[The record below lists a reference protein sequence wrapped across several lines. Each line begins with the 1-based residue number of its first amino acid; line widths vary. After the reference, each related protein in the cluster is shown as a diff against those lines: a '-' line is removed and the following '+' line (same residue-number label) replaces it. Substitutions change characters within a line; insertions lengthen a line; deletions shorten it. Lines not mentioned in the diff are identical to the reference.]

1 MPPIVSIVG
10 RSKSGKTTL
19 IEKLI
24 VELKS
29 RGYHVATA
37 KHTHRNMTLPESDK
51 DSDRH
56 LKAGSE
62 ASLIVDP
69 HGLMMIKP
77 LQKELTLAQIAQII
91 GEDYDLIL
99 TEGYKQDDAPKIE
112 VHRKENAPPLTDVKK
127 LFAVVTDEP
136 LDTKVRQFAL
146 DDVKAYRGFTRNRL
160 HQTEPGTLHT
170 AGQRRAHRPERFHR
184 RICGKCHHGHGRQPQ
199 RRRENRYPQNLPEKR
214 SLEGY
219 SLSLS
224 GRGQE
229 RVTPVVN
236 APIQVISV
244 LDFLFCYCL
253 GFRISDL
260 VFFRLYPSELFLQL
274 PDAQVQHRG
283 TAVRTGIRQVH
294 LLQLP
299 D

>member
-1 MPPIVSIVG
+1 MPPIVSIIG

-37 KHTHRNMTLPESDK
+37 KHTHRDMTSPESDK

-62 ASLIVDP
+62 ASLIIDP
-69 HGLMMIKP
+69 HGLMMIKL
-77 LQKELTLAQIAQII
+77 LQKELTLTQIAQII

-127 LFAVVTDEP
+127 LFAVATDEP

-146 DDVKAYRGFTRNRL
+146 DDVKNIADLLETGFIKPNRERFTMEVNGVPIVL
-160 HQTEPGTLHT
+160 NAFTEEFVENVTMAMANSLKGVGKIGTLK
-170 AGQRRAHRPERFHR
+170 
-184 RICGKCHHGHGRQPQ
+184 I
-199 RRRENRYPQNLPEKR
+199 
-214 SLEGY
+214 
-219 SLSLS
+219 
-224 GRGQE
+224 
-229 RVTPVVN
+229 
-236 APIQVISV
+236 
-244 LDFLFCYCL
+244 FLKKE
-253 GFRISDL
+253 
-260 VFFRLYPSELFLQL
+260 V
-274 PDAQVQHRG
+274 
-283 TAVRTGIRQVH
+283 
-294 LLQLP
+294 
-299 D
+299 

>member
-37 KHTHRNMTLPESDK
+37 KHTHRDMTSPESDK

-62 ASLIVDP
+62 ASLIIDP

-77 LQKELTLAQIAQII
+77 LQKELTLTQIAQII

-112 VHRKENAPPLTDVKK
+112 VHRKANAPPLTDVKK
-127 LFAVVTDEP
+127 LFAIATDEP
-136 LDTKVRQFAL
+136 LDTKVRQFDL
-146 DDVKAYRGFTRNRL
+146 DDVKPIADLIETGFIKPNR
-160 HQTEPGTLHT
+160 
-170 AGQRRAHRPERFHR
+170 ERFTLLVNDVP
-184 RICGKCHHGHGRQPQ
+184 IALNAFTEEIVENVVLAMANNLKGVGKIDT
-199 RRRENRYPQNLPEKR
+199 LK
-214 SLEGY
+214 
-219 SLSLS
+219 
-224 GRGQE
+224 
-229 RVTPVVN
+229 
-236 APIQVISV
+236 I
-244 LDFLFCYCL
+244 FLKKE
-253 GFRISDL
+253 
-260 VFFRLYPSELFLQL
+260 V
-274 PDAQVQHRG
+274 
-283 TAVRTGIRQVH
+283 
-294 LLQLP
+294 
-299 D
+299 

>member
-1 MPPIVSIVG
+1 MPPIVSIIG

-37 KHTHRNMTLPESDK
+37 KHTHRDMTSPESDK

-62 ASLIVDP
+62 ASLIIDP

-77 LQKELTLAQIAQII
+77 LQKELTLTQIAQII

-127 LFAVVTDEP
+127 LFAIATDEP

-146 DDVKAYRGFTRNRL
+146 DDIKAIADLLETGFIQPNRERFTL
-160 HQTEPGTLHT
+160 LVNDVPIALNAFTEEIVENVVLAMANNLKGVGKIGTLK
-170 AGQRRAHRPERFHR
+170 
-184 RICGKCHHGHGRQPQ
+184 I
-199 RRRENRYPQNLPEKR
+199 
-214 SLEGY
+214 
-219 SLSLS
+219 
-224 GRGQE
+224 
-229 RVTPVVN
+229 
-236 APIQVISV
+236 
-244 LDFLFCYCL
+244 FLKKE
-253 GFRISDL
+253 
-260 VFFRLYPSELFLQL
+260 V
-274 PDAQVQHRG
+274 
-283 TAVRTGIRQVH
+283 
-294 LLQLP
+294 
-299 D
+299 

>member
-1 MPPIVSIVG
+1 MPPIISIVG

-37 KHTHRNMTLPESDK
+37 KHTHRDMTSPESDK

-69 HGLMMIKP
+69 HGLMMVKP
-77 LQKELTLAQIAQII
+77 LQKELTLAQLAQIL

-136 LDTKVRQFAL
+136 LDSKVRQFAL
-146 DDVKAYRGFTRNRL
+146 DDVQAIADLLETGFIKPNRERFTL
-160 HQTEPGTLHT
+160 LVNGVPIVLNAFTEEFVENVTLAMAESLKGVGKIGTL
-170 AGQRRAHRPERFHR
+170 Q
-184 RICGKCHHGHGRQPQ
+184 I
-199 RRRENRYPQNLPEKR
+199 
-214 SLEGY
+214 
-219 SLSLS
+219 
-224 GRGQE
+224 
-229 RVTPVVN
+229 
-236 APIQVISV
+236 
-244 LDFLFCYCL
+244 FLKKE
-253 GFRISDL
+253 
-260 VFFRLYPSELFLQL
+260 VK
-274 PDAQVQHRG
+274 
-283 TAVRTGIRQVH
+283 
-294 LLQLP
+294 
-299 D
+299 

>member
-69 HGLMMIKP
+69 HGLMMIRP
-77 LQKELTLAQIAQII
+77 LQKELNLAQIAQIL

-112 VHRKENAPPLTDVKK
+112 VHRKDNAPPLTDVKK

-146 DDVKAYRGFTRNRL
+146 DDVKPIADLLETGFIKPNRERFTL
-160 HQTEPGTLHT
+160 LVNDVPIVLNAFTGEIVENVVLAMANNLKGVGKIGTLKI
-170 AGQRRAHRPERFHR
+170 FL
-184 RICGKCHHGHGRQPQ
+184 KK
-199 RRRENRYPQNLPEKR
+199 ENK
-214 SLEGY
+214 
-219 SLSLS
+219 
-224 GRGQE
+224 
-229 RVTPVVN
+229 
-236 APIQVISV
+236 
-244 LDFLFCYCL
+244 
-253 GFRISDL
+253 
-260 VFFRLYPSELFLQL
+260 
-274 PDAQVQHRG
+274 
-283 TAVRTGIRQVH
+283 
-294 LLQLP
+294 
-299 D
+299 

>member
-37 KHTHRNMTLPESDK
+37 KHTHRDMTSPESDK

-77 LQKELTLAQIAQII
+77 LQKELNLTQISQII

-99 TEGYKQDDAPKIE
+99 TAGYKQDDAPKIE
-112 VHRKENAPPLTDVKK
+112 VHRKDNAPPLTDVKK

-146 DDVKAYRGFTRNRL
+146 DDVKAIADLIETGFIKPNRERFTL
-160 HQTEPGTLHT
+160 LVNDVPIALNAFTGEIVENVVLAMANNLKGVGKIGTLK
-170 AGQRRAHRPERFHR
+170 
-184 RICGKCHHGHGRQPQ
+184 I
-199 RRRENRYPQNLPEKR
+199 
-214 SLEGY
+214 
-219 SLSLS
+219 
-224 GRGQE
+224 
-229 RVTPVVN
+229 
-236 APIQVISV
+236 
-244 LDFLFCYCL
+244 FLKKE
-253 GFRISDL
+253 
-260 VFFRLYPSELFLQL
+260 VK
-274 PDAQVQHRG
+274 
-283 TAVRTGIRQVH
+283 
-294 LLQLP
+294 
-299 D
+299 

>member
-1 MPPIVSIVG
+1 MPPIVSIIG

-37 KHTHRNMTLPESDK
+37 KHTHRDMTLPESDK

-62 ASLIVDP
+62 TSLIVDP

-77 LQKELTLAQIAQII
+77 LQKELTLTQIAQII

-146 DDVKAYRGFTRNRL
+146 DDVKPIADLLETGFIKPNRERFTL
-160 HQTEPGTLHT
+160 LVNGVPIVLNAFTEEFVKNVTLSMADSLKGVGKIGTLK
-170 AGQRRAHRPERFHR
+170 
-184 RICGKCHHGHGRQPQ
+184 I
-199 RRRENRYPQNLPEKR
+199 
-214 SLEGY
+214 
-219 SLSLS
+219 
-224 GRGQE
+224 
-229 RVTPVVN
+229 
-236 APIQVISV
+236 
-244 LDFLFCYCL
+244 FLKKE
-253 GFRISDL
+253 
-260 VFFRLYPSELFLQL
+260 V
-274 PDAQVQHRG
+274 
-283 TAVRTGIRQVH
+283 
-294 LLQLP
+294 
-299 D
+299 

>member
-37 KHTHRNMTLPESDK
+37 KHTHRDMTLPESDK

-77 LQKELTLAQIAQII
+77 LQKELNLSQLAQIL
-91 GEDYDLIL
+91 GENYDLIL

-112 VHRKENAPPLTDVKK
+112 VHRKDNAPPLTDVKK
-127 LFAVVTDEP
+127 LFAIVTDEP
-136 LDTKVRQFAL
+136 LDTKVHQFAL
-146 DDVKAYRGFTRNRL
+146 DDVKAIADLLETGFIKPNRERFTL
-160 HQTEPGTLHT
+160 LVNDVPIVLNAFTGEIVENVVLAMANNLKGVGKIGTLK
-170 AGQRRAHRPERFHR
+170 
-184 RICGKCHHGHGRQPQ
+184 I
-199 RRRENRYPQNLPEKR
+199 
-214 SLEGY
+214 
-219 SLSLS
+219 
-224 GRGQE
+224 
-229 RVTPVVN
+229 
-236 APIQVISV
+236 
-244 LDFLFCYCL
+244 FLKKE
-253 GFRISDL
+253 
-260 VFFRLYPSELFLQL
+260 P
-274 PDAQVQHRG
+274 
-283 TAVRTGIRQVH
+283 
-294 LLQLP
+294 
-299 D
+299 

>member
-29 RGYHVATA
+29 RGYRVATA
-37 KHTHRNMTLPESDK
+37 KHTHRDMTLPESDK

-69 HGLMMIKP
+69 HGLMMIRP
-77 LQKELTLAQIAQII
+77 LQKELNLAQIAQIF

-112 VHRKENAPPLTDVKK
+112 VHRKDNAPPLTDVKK

-146 DDVKAYRGFTRNRL
+146 DDVKPIADLLETGFIKPNRERFTL
-160 HQTEPGTLHT
+160 LVNDVPIVLNAFTGEIVENVVLAMANNLKGVGKIGTLKI
-170 AGQRRAHRPERFHR
+170 FL
-184 RICGKCHHGHGRQPQ
+184 KK
-199 RRRENRYPQNLPEKR
+199 ENK
-214 SLEGY
+214 
-219 SLSLS
+219 
-224 GRGQE
+224 
-229 RVTPVVN
+229 
-236 APIQVISV
+236 
-244 LDFLFCYCL
+244 
-253 GFRISDL
+253 
-260 VFFRLYPSELFLQL
+260 
-274 PDAQVQHRG
+274 
-283 TAVRTGIRQVH
+283 
-294 LLQLP
+294 
-299 D
+299 

>member
-29 RGYHVATA
+29 RGYHIATA
-37 KHTHRNMTLPESDK
+37 KHTHRDMTLPESDK

-62 ASLIVDP
+62 TSLIVDP

-77 LQKELTLAQIAQII
+77 LQKELNLTQIAQII

-146 DDVKAYRGFTRNRL
+146 DDVKPIADLLETGFIKPNRERFTL
-160 HQTEPGTLHT
+160 EVNGVPIALNAFTEEIVENVVLAMANNLKGVGKIGTLK
-170 AGQRRAHRPERFHR
+170 
-184 RICGKCHHGHGRQPQ
+184 I
-199 RRRENRYPQNLPEKR
+199 
-214 SLEGY
+214 
-219 SLSLS
+219 
-224 GRGQE
+224 
-229 RVTPVVN
+229 
-236 APIQVISV
+236 
-244 LDFLFCYCL
+244 FLKKE
-253 GFRISDL
+253 
-260 VFFRLYPSELFLQL
+260 V
-274 PDAQVQHRG
+274 
-283 TAVRTGIRQVH
+283 
-294 LLQLP
+294 
-299 D
+299 

>member
-1 MPPIVSIVG
+1 MPPIVSIIG

-37 KHTHRNMTLPESDK
+37 KHTHRDMTSPESDK

-62 ASLIVDP
+62 TSLIVDP

-77 LQKELTLAQIAQII
+77 LQKELTLTQIAQII

-146 DDVKAYRGFTRNRL
+146 DDVKAIADLIETGFIKPNRERFTL
-160 HQTEPGTLHT
+160 LVNDVPIALNAFTEEIVENVVLAMANKLKGVGKIGTLK
-170 AGQRRAHRPERFHR
+170 
-184 RICGKCHHGHGRQPQ
+184 I
-199 RRRENRYPQNLPEKR
+199 
-214 SLEGY
+214 
-219 SLSLS
+219 
-224 GRGQE
+224 
-229 RVTPVVN
+229 
-236 APIQVISV
+236 
-244 LDFLFCYCL
+244 FLKKE
-253 GFRISDL
+253 
-260 VFFRLYPSELFLQL
+260 V
-274 PDAQVQHRG
+274 
-283 TAVRTGIRQVH
+283 
-294 LLQLP
+294 
-299 D
+299 

>member
-37 KHTHRNMTLPESDK
+37 KHTHRDMTLPESDK

-77 LQKELTLAQIAQII
+77 LQKELNLSQLAQIL

-112 VHRKENAPPLTDVKK
+112 VHRKDNAPPLTDVKK
-127 LFAVVTDEP
+127 LFAIVTDEP

-146 DDVKAYRGFTRNRL
+146 DDVKAIADLLETGFIKPNRERFTL
-160 HQTEPGTLHT
+160 LVNDVPITLNTFTEEIVENVVLAMANNLKGVGKIGTLK
-170 AGQRRAHRPERFHR
+170 
-184 RICGKCHHGHGRQPQ
+184 I
-199 RRRENRYPQNLPEKR
+199 
-214 SLEGY
+214 
-219 SLSLS
+219 
-224 GRGQE
+224 
-229 RVTPVVN
+229 
-236 APIQVISV
+236 
-244 LDFLFCYCL
+244 FLKKE
-253 GFRISDL
+253 
-260 VFFRLYPSELFLQL
+260 P
-274 PDAQVQHRG
+274 
-283 TAVRTGIRQVH
+283 
-294 LLQLP
+294 
-299 D
+299 

>member
-10 RSKSGKTTL
+10 RSKSGKTTI

-37 KHTHRNMTLPESDK
+37 KHTHRDMTSPQSDK

-62 ASLIVDP
+62 TSLIVDP

-77 LQKELTLAQIAQII
+77 LQKEPNLTQIAQII
-91 GEDYDLIL
+91 GEDCDIIL

-112 VHRKENAPPLTDVKK
+112 VHRRENAPPLTDVKK

-146 DDVKAYRGFTRNRL
+146 DDVKAIADLLETGFIKPNRERFTL
-160 HQTEPGTLHT
+160 LVNDVPIVLNAFTGEIVENVVLAMANNLKGVGKIGTLK
-170 AGQRRAHRPERFHR
+170 
-184 RICGKCHHGHGRQPQ
+184 I
-199 RRRENRYPQNLPEKR
+199 
-214 SLEGY
+214 
-219 SLSLS
+219 
-224 GRGQE
+224 
-229 RVTPVVN
+229 
-236 APIQVISV
+236 
-244 LDFLFCYCL
+244 FLKK
-253 GFRISDL
+253 
-260 VFFRLYPSELFLQL
+260 E
-274 PDAQVQHRG
+274 AE
-283 TAVRTGIRQVH
+283 
-294 LLQLP
+294 
-299 D
+299 

>member
-1 MPPIVSIVG
+1 MPPIVSIIG

-37 KHTHRNMTLPESDK
+37 KHTHRDMTSPESDK

-77 LQKELTLAQIAQII
+77 LQKELTLTQIAQII

-127 LFAVVTDEP
+127 LFAVATDEP

-146 DDVKAYRGFTRNRL
+146 DDVKNIADLLETGFIKPNRERFTMEVNGVPIVL
-160 HQTEPGTLHT
+160 NAFTEEFVENVTMAMANSLKGVGKIGTLK
-170 AGQRRAHRPERFHR
+170 
-184 RICGKCHHGHGRQPQ
+184 I
-199 RRRENRYPQNLPEKR
+199 
-214 SLEGY
+214 
-219 SLSLS
+219 
-224 GRGQE
+224 
-229 RVTPVVN
+229 
-236 APIQVISV
+236 
-244 LDFLFCYCL
+244 FLKKE
-253 GFRISDL
+253 
-260 VFFRLYPSELFLQL
+260 V
-274 PDAQVQHRG
+274 
-283 TAVRTGIRQVH
+283 
-294 LLQLP
+294 
-299 D
+299 